1 MATVAER
8 NKRLDDLVA
17 ATKAWAEDRRAELK
31 NRAASNKR
39 ILQGRTGSE
48 RLARSSVQAASS
60 LVATEID
67 DFLLA
72 SG

>member
-8 NKRLDDLVA
+8 NARLDKLAA
-17 ATKAWAEDRRAELK
+17 ATKAWADERRAELQH
-31 NRAASNKR
+31 RVDSNKR

-48 RLARSSVQAASS
+48 RLAQAAVQAASD
-60 LVATEID
+60 LVVVQID

-72 SG
+72 SQ